1 MACSYI
7 LSSSCVCVCA
17 RAHAHVSTQSVMY
30 SSGDLPN
37 PGVELASLVSPA
49 LADGFFTNVPPGK
62 SILSKKS
69 GNLK

>member
-1 MACSYI
+1 M
-7 LSSSCVCVCA
+7 CVCA
-17 RAHAHVSTQSVMY
+17 RAHVPTQSVMC

-37 PGVELASLVSPA
+37 PGVEPASLVSPA

-69 GNLK
+69 GHLKELEENYS